1 MKTYNQINDK
11 IASGKA
17 VVLTAEEMKDYID
30 KYGVRKAA
38 KEIDVVT
45 TATFGPMCSSG
56 VFLNFGHSK
65 PKIRITQCWLDGVM
79 AYSGIAAG
87 KDLDSFKKQGLS
99 IILVTLIALIG
110 TFVGS
115 AIIAHIVMKYTG
127 VI

>member
-56 VFLNFGHSK
+56 VFLNFDARHLLKDAVVHLGG
-65 PKIRITQCWLDGVM
+65 PLLQPGFAFTRAALGVDIVV
-79 AYSGIAAG
+79 A
-87 KDLDSFKKQGLS
+87 LFP
-99 IILVTLIALIG
+99 ILN
-110 TFVGS
+110 
-115 AIIAHIVMKYTG
+115 
-127 VI
+127 

>member
-45 TATFGPMCSSG
+45 TATLASSNSAAAMSSKSLSKANPSNCSHIHTARR
-56 VFLNFGHSK
+56 N
-65 PKIRITQCWLDGVM
+65 IRAVIC
-79 AYSGIAAG
+79 
-87 KDLDSFKKQGLS
+87 
-99 IILVTLIALIG
+99 
-110 TFVGS
+110 
-115 AIIAHIVMKYTG
+115 AHASRWMT
-127 VI
+127 